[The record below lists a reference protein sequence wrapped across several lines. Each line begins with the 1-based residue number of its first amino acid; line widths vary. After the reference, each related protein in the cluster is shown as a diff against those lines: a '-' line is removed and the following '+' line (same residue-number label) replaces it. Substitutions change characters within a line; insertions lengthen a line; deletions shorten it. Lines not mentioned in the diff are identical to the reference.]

1 MMCKHYNTPQGC
13 SYGDKCQF
21 AHGPQEL
28 RSYIPNILSG
38 DGQIDMTKNHKNL
51 INYKIVKC
59 KNWEK
64 DGICKYGQ
72 HCTFAHGDN
81 DMRTKV
87 ENYYQMQPNI
97 SMMYPMNMMDPMMMN
112 TQMQMMNQIDPNQI
126 QQMNQLMSGQIEPN
140 QLMMNMNMNP
150 NIDVNMMGI
159 QNLNNNQN
167 HLNPNLNQGSLD
179 NNIQ

>member
-28 RSYIPNILSG
+28 RVFNGPMTQ
-38 DGQIDMTKNHKNL
+38 DPTMEMTKSQKSM

-64 DGICKYGQ
+64 DGICKYGH

-97 SMMYPMNMMDPMMMN
+97 SMMYQMNMMDPMMMN
-112 TQMQMMNQIDPNQI
+112 TQMQMINQIDPNQI
-126 QQMNQLMSGQIEPN
+126 QQMN

>member
-28 RSYIPNILSG
+28 RVFNGPMTQ
-38 DGQIDMTKNHKNL
+38 DPTMEMTKSQKSM

-64 DGICKYGQ
+64 DGTCKYGH

-81 DMRTKV
+81 DLRDK
-87 ENYYQMQPNI
+87 NANLFQMQPNMM
-97 SMMYPMNMMDPMMMN
+97 MMYP
-112 TQMQMMNQIDPNQI
+112 
-126 QQMNQLMSGQIEPN
+126 
-140 QLMMNMNMNP
+140 LMMNMNMMPMDPAMQNIGMQNMNMDINQMQQMTMAGQIDP
-150 NIDVNMMGI
+150 NQLMMGVNMNPQGI
-159 QNLNNNQN
+159 DMNIPQFTQNNNGNGTINNNN
-167 HLNPNLNQGSLD
+167 H
-179 NNIQ
+179 NNEN

>member
-28 RSYIPNILSG
+28 RSYNPNILSG

-64 DGICKYGQ
+64 DGICKYGH

-97 SMMYPMNMMDPMMMN
+97 SMMYQMNMMDPMMMN
-112 TQMQMMNQIDPNQI
+112 TQMQMINQIDPNQF

>member
-1 MMCKHYNTPQGC
+1 MLTQNYLAQMNNKQK
-13 SYGDKCQF
+13 D
-21 AHGPQEL
+21 AL
-28 RSYIPNILSG
+28 
-38 DGQIDMTKNHKNL
+38 
-51 INYKIVKC
+51 NYKIVKC

-97 SMMYPMNMMDPMMMN
+97 SMMYPMNMMDPMVMN
-112 TQMQMMNQIDPNQI
+112 TQMQMINQIDPNQI

>member
-28 RSYIPNILSG
+28 RAFN
-38 DGQIDMTKNHKNL
+38 GQISQDGSLEMSKNQKSM

-64 DGICKYGQ
+64 DGSCKYGN

-81 DMRTKV
+81 DLRDKTTNM
-87 ENYYQMQPNI
+87 YQMQPNMM
-97 SMMYPMNMMDPMMMN
+97 MMYPFMMNMNMNMMPMDPMMPNMDIN
-112 TQMQMMNQIDPNQI
+112 QMQQMTLAGQIDPNQI
-126 QQMNQLMSGQIEPN
+126 
-140 QLMMNMNMNP
+140 MMNHRVLCDSKCSCVSTS
-150 NIDVNMMGI
+150 I
-159 QNLNNNQN
+159 
-167 HLNPNLNQGSLD
+167 
-179 NNIQ
+179 